1 MIPPAICTGSARFP
15 APRVILLGHF
25 QRFLAA
31 LRRSTA
37 GEVRENAP
45 PLRDAAVR
53 RGTGR
58 RVGRPLPG
66 LTFKQPYEVVDSDGR
81 RQIADGV
88 LYGGNTEVKKNFIR
102 LTPDRQSKRG
112 HIWSKGSMDRDEL
125 ATVITYRIHGQGKK
139 WFGDGIGL
147 WFTHEP
153 QWKNGDNHGF
163 TDKYV
168 GFGIVLDTFHNV
180 EHRGGHKDVTI
191 QVNDGTKRLD
201 DLNDESKIGCDAAFR
216 YHANSANFD
225 PVYSSSRIRVKVK
238 GTALEVDVDPNNAGT
253 WTECYRG
260 NLPFQSDWLRRA
272 TFGISASTGALADN
286 HDILRVQSF
295 DQINDAGLGTV
306 DAETWSHNYSKDFVS
321 LMESDV
327 CDQSCKV
334 TILEKY
340 VTNFQV
346 ETEHWF
352 EMLREQT
359 DNTINKLKEKE
370 RQNQRKIQALTDR
383 MTTMMD
389 KSIGLKAAEMR
400 SKVNDKIA
408 TEVEG
413 ELTVARS
420 SWRLPFF
427 IMLVLIAGGVGVAYQ
442 KYRKLV
448 KSHLY

>member
-1 MIPPAICTGSARFP
+1 MLRRFVTLLSA
-15 APRVILLGHF
+15 
-25 QRFLAA
+25 AA
-31 LRRSTA
+31 LSA
-37 GEVRENAP
+37 VS
-45 PLRDAAVR
+45 AA
-53 RGTGR
+53 
-58 RVGRPLPG
+58 PLPG
-66 LTFKQPYEVVDSDGR
+66 MTFKQPYEVVDSDGR

-112 HIWSKGSMDRDEL
+112 HIWTKSSVDRDEL

-201 DLNDESKIGCDAAFR
+201 DLNDENKIGCDAAFR

-225 PVYSSSRIRVKVK
+225 PVYSSSRIRVKIK

-359 DNTINKLKEKE
+359 ENTINKLKEKE

-383 MTTMMD
+383 MAEMVESSLKKKKKVLDEEVNEKITKQLEVNPDLVGGGWKTPFALLL
-389 KSIGLKAAEMR
+389 IGLAAG
-400 SKVNDKIA
+400 A
-408 TEVEG
+408 
-413 ELTVARS
+413 
-420 SWRLPFF
+420 
-427 IMLVLIAGGVGVAYQ
+427 AYV
-442 KYRKLV
+442 YRKYQALM
-448 KSHLY
+448 KTHML